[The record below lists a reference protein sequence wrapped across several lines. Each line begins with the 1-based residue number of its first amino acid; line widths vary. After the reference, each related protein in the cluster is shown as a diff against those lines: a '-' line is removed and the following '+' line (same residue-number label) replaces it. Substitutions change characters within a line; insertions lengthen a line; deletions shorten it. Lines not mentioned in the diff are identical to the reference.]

1 MARLADRGEQG
12 PEAVESGAGKTVTGA
27 ERGQEGG
34 EEERED
40 DDGGPPAGEAEQQR
54 QAARPAVRPDTQKP
68 GPAGSPVEDGEQEE
82 YRAQA
87 ELARPPHGVHRSQP
101 VVVQD

>member
-1 MARLADRGEQG
+1 MARLADWGEQG
-12 PEAVESGAGKTVTGA
+12 PQAVECGTGETVTRA

-54 QAARPAVRPDTQKP
+54 QAARPAVRLDTQKP
-68 GPAGSPVEDGEQEE
+68 GLWPSRFTCREW
-82 YRAQA
+82 
-87 ELARPPHGVHRSQP
+87 
-101 VVVQD
+101 